1 MGLKGLITIAIS
13 LSCYRQFSRSECFAC
28 KSEYNTQN
36 DRQPRQKHRAVNP
49 SFYCN
54 FLHVLYMTA
63 LTINYFCSSCWI
75 IKKNYKHLTVFKF
88 WTFSMQLMQS
98 KTLSI
103 TGKLG
108 KNTASDPITIASS
121 MSYTWLLIVPSLK
134 NFWIVHYYP
143 FEVNYLKV
151 SDWARSKEEFITG

>member
-1 MGLKGLITIAIS
+1 MPFHCPVTDSFQDLNVLHANQNITLRMIGNPGKNTERWIHLFIA
-13 LSCYRQFSRSECFAC
+13 F
-28 KSEYNTQN
+28 
-36 DRQPRQKHRAVNP
+36 
-49 SFYCN
+49 

-108 KNTASDPITIASS
+108 KNTASDPIIIASS